1 MHNKA
6 KPGTQAKFHLRT
18 LVIATI
24 VILAIVLALA
34 PSSIYEEAKAQGV
47 GSGNKSV
54 QGTGLLGTINCPAG
68 TPGAISG
75 PQPSFLSFS
84 AGQSRG
90 TFGGYFDAGVKT
102 GSINNGHISGRSFTL
117 RGIETDYYCYSF
129 LFISTSFTLTG
140 QCGAGTVTLKAA
152 NGETGTWSGNI
163 LCT

>member
-47 GSGNKSV
+47 GSRNKSV

-75 PQPSFLSFS
+75 PQPIVKNNKHTDNMTMSAVIPSFIPNVTYSVCRYLS
-84 AGQSRG
+84 
-90 TFGGYFDAGVKT
+90 
-102 GSINNGHISGRSFTL
+102 N
-117 RGIETDYYCYSF
+117 YC
-129 LFISTSFTLTG
+129 
-140 QCGAGTVTLKAA
+140 
-152 NGETGTWSGNI
+152 
-163 LCT
+163 

>member
-75 PQPSFLSFS
+75 PQPSFLSFLLDR
-84 AGQSRG
+84 AEELLE
-90 TFGGYFDAGVKT
+90 V
-102 GSINNGHISGRSFTL
+102 
-117 RGIETDYYCYSF
+117 
-129 LFISTSFTLTG
+129 
-140 QCGAGTVTLKAA
+140 
-152 NGETGTWSGNI
+152 I
-163 LCT
+163 LMQE

>member
-1 MHNKA
+1 MLNKA

-18 LVIATI
+18 LIITTI

-47 GSGNKSV
+47 GVGNGNKSV

-84 AGQSRG
+84 ACSSPFVYYY
-90 TFGGYFDAGVKT
+90 TAGKHRFV
-102 GSINNGHISGRSFTL
+102 L
-117 RGIETDYYCYSF
+117 P
-129 LFISTSFTLTG
+129 
-140 QCGAGTVTLKAA
+140 
-152 NGETGTWSGNI
+152 
-163 LCT
+163 

>member
-54 QGTGLLGTINCPAG
+54 QGTVLLGTINCPAG

-75 PQPSFLSFS
+75 PQPSAEAIDSL
-84 AGQSRG
+84 A
-90 TFGGYFDAGVKT
+90 K
-102 GSINNGHISGRSFTL
+102 
-117 RGIETDYYCYSF
+117 
-129 LFISTSFTLTG
+129 LFIKIYSKLNTSNSRF
-140 QCGAGTVTLKAA
+140 
-152 NGETGTWSGNI
+152 
-163 LCT
+163 